1 MNLRLK
7 YLLVFTLVWSV
18 FSFSLQASIIHFC
31 KENKMIKNQDS
42 SNPFSEEESPDD
54 SDEETDEETDEE
66 LLYLENSSFYLIS
79 QKNSHNSW
87 NPLALRVQTYFV
99 RIPVPPPRF

>member
-7 YLLVFTLVWSV
+7 YLLVLTLVWSV
-18 FSFSLQASIIHFC
+18 FSFSLQASITHFC

-54 SDEETDEETDEE
+54 SDEETDEKKDFIYFEE
-66 LLYLENSSFYLIS
+66 YLKKKSYSFKTVSNWDYLEDKIIYSYLKIS
-79 QKNSHNSW
+79 
-87 NPLALRVQTYFV
+87 
-99 RIPVPPPRF
+99 VPPPKA

>member
-7 YLLVFTLVWSV
+7 YLLVLTLVCSV
-18 FSFSLQASIIHFC
+18 FSFSLQASITHFC

-54 SDEETDEETDEE
+54 SDEETDEKKDFIYFEE
-66 LLYLENSSFYLIS
+66 YLKKKILLIQNGFKLGLFG
-79 QKNSHNSW
+79 
-87 NPLALRVQTYFV
+87 R
-99 RIPVPPPRF
+99 

>member
-1 MNLRLK
+1 MK

-18 FSFSLQASIIHFC
+18 FSFSLQASITHFC

-66 LLYLENSSFYLIS
+66 LLYLENGSFDLIS
-79 QKNSHNSW
+79 QKDSHVSW
-87 NPLALRVQTYFV
+87 NPLVFRFQTCIIQ
-99 RIPVPPPRF
+99 IPVPPPRF